1 MLVNSTQ
8 YVCAILSSVFVGFA
22 LGVSVSSFLMLTQ
35 KRTGN
40 SR

>member
-8 YVCAILSSVFVGFA
+8 YVCAILSSVLVGFA
-22 LGVSVSSFLMLTQ
+22 LGVSVSSFLMTQ
-35 KRTGN
+35 KRAGN